1 MVHKIHSKK
10 GGVSLKHKKLLI
22 GIIGGI
28 MLSGV
33 LSSCTNKKSQ
43 AEIEEGFEKVLSM
56 YPTKNL
62 MDFYDMEGYRDSEFE
77 EGDKGV
83 WVLDS
88 DMSIS
93 QTKES
98 PLVTEGMLLQLNRNT
113 RTAEGFYYQWS
124 TSVDLKDK
132 AKKEYPV
139 TYDETGIHL
148 QEEIEDE
155 QLKNKIENF
164 QFFVQ
169 YANFKE
175 FKKYKNLRKM
185 YNPEVPMYEL
195 EYQLTNDDW
204 NVKQLRERYD
214 IPTKEAP
221 TLVLSGVGALGG
233 STLGHREMTIQF
245 TKKPPIFFSDSI
257 DYQPSMEEAVK

>member
-1 MVHKIHSKK
+1 MI
-10 GGVSLKHKKLLI
+10 LKHKKLI
-22 GIIGGI
+22 IVIIGG
-28 MLSGV
+28 V
-33 LSSCTNKKSQ
+33 ALSSCINKKSQ

-83 WVLDS
+83 WWIYS
-88 DMSIS
+88 TMSIS
-93 QTKES
+93 KDEES
-98 PLVTEGMLLQLNRNT
+98 PLETEGMLLRLNRNT
-113 RTAEGFYYQWS
+113 RTAEGFYIQRN
-124 TSVDLKDK
+124 TPENT
-132 AKKEYPV
+132 KKETEEHKYPIY
-139 TYDETGIHL
+139 YDETGIHL
-148 QEEIEDE
+148 QEEIADSN
-155 QLKNKIENF
+155 LKNKVENF

-169 YANFKE
+169 YANFKDLG
-175 FKKYKNLRKM
+175 KYKTIRKM

-221 TLVLSGVGALGG
+221 TLLLKGVGKLEGSSLGYKQ
-233 STLGHREMTIQF
+233 LEF
-245 TKKPPIFFSDSI
+245 TFDKKIDVFFTDFI
-257 DYQPSMEEAVK
+257 DYQSSSEEGA